1 MLTPPPH
8 FTPVKSCPEW
18 ILSFTAGGFVYI
30 SLVSI
35 IPEILEDSHKT
46 TFLQTLMEV
55 LAMCAGIFLMVLVAL
70 YE

>member
-1 MLTPPPH
+1 M
-8 FTPVKSCPEW
+8 
-18 ILSFTAGGFVYI
+18 YI

>member
-1 MLTPPPH
+1 M
-8 FTPVKSCPEW
+8 
-18 ILSFTAGGFVYI
+18 YI

-55 LAMCAGIFLMVLVAL
+55 LAMGAGIFLMVLVAL